1 MHRLSVLLLALLV
14 GCPAPRGDDDDATGY
29 QPADDDDATGDDD
42 DATGDDDDATGD
54 DDDATGDDDDATG
67 DDDDSSP
74 AVLTDFSATGPNAVT
89 SSDANLGSGASC
101 AMDYTLFEPTGVANA
116 PLVIL
121 AHGFQR
127 GRAQMAVL
135 GEHLA
140 SWGLRVATPQ
150 LCHSSIL
157 DTNHELNGDDM
168 VALADALAGSA
179 DVAYAGYSAGGLSA
193 LVAASG
199 DPDTVALVG
208 LDLVDSGSIG
218 NTYAGSVTAYAH
230 NLVGTSNMCNSSN
243 NGLPIIGTIPGAL
256 QARVT
261 DADHCDFED
270 PTDWLCQLGC
280 PAGSNTAFSDD
291 DIKATVR
298 SLATSALLWRFG
310 LDASGADWWPGGSG
324 WSTLTTSGAAS
335 IP

>member
-1 MHRLSVLLLALLV
+1 MRNALFCLLLLGLT
-14 GCPAPRGDDDDATGY
+14 GCPTPRGDDDDSGY
-29 QPADDDDATGDDD
+29 VPADDDDATGDDD

-54 DDDATGDDDDATG
+54 DDDDDATGDDATGDDDDDDATGDDDDATG
-67 DDDDSSP
+67 DDDD
-74 AVLTDFSATGPNAVT
+74 ATGDDDDTGTAADFSQSGPQQVT
-89 SSDANLGSGASC
+89 SSDSSLSAGTSC
-101 AMDYTLFEPTGVANA
+101 ALEYTLFEPVGASNA
-116 PLVIL
+116 PLVVL

-168 VALADALAGSA
+168 VALADALAAGA

-193 LVAASG
+193 VVAASG
-199 DPDTVALVG
+199 DPDTAALVG

-218 NTYAGSVTAYAH
+218 STYAPSVTAVAH
-230 NLVGTSNMCNSSN
+230 NVVGTSNQCNSSN
-243 NGLPIIGTIPGAL
+243 NGVGLVAGLPAAL

-261 DADHCDFED
+261 DAVRPGVLYSPKGTWLNSSATGQTVNALIPADMR
-270 PTDWLCQLGC
+270 TDIEEGACYNETFVELT
-280 PAGSNTAFSDD
+280 PA
-291 DIKATVR
+291 
-298 SLATSALLWRFG
+298 
-310 LDASGADWWPGGSG
+310 
-324 WSTLTTSGAAS
+324 
-335 IP
+335 